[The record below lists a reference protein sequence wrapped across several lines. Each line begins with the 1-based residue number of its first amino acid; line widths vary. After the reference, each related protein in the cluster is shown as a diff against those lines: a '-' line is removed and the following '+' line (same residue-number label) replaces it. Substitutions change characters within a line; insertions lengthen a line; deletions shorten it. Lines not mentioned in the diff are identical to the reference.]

1 MVNNC
6 FDPAVVRVAPGT
18 KVTWVNKEPIPHTMT
33 GAGHRWGLTMG
44 DLLEGDTYSQRFD
57 EEGTF
62 LYFCEFHPGM
72 VGAVGVGDG
81 LGKGT
86 VPTSE
91 TKEKGA
97 AKTATGSNGSE
108 PATAGDKGGALHAG
122 LLAALTAGLALL
134 VGCYLLLHPRRRATQ
149 T

>member
-1 MVNNC
+1 
-6 FDPAVVRVAPGT
+6 
-18 KVTWVNKEPIPHTMT
+18 MT
-33 GAGHRWGLTMG
+33 GAGRRWGLTMG

-72 VGAVGVGDG
+72 VGAVVVGNG
-81 LGKGT
+81 LGEGT

-97 AKTATGSNGSE
+97 AKTATGSIGSE
-108 PATAGDKGGALHAG
+108 PATAGDKGGALPAG

-134 VGCYLLLHPRRRATQ
+134 VGGYLLLHPRRRATQ